1 MIEGI
6 TFIIGVFILG
16 FLFLVQNAFSK
27 PIYNKMHNVWDD
39 DPQGRKIANI
49 TTIIML
55 LIAFF
60 LGTMF

>member
-6 TFIIGVFILG
+6 TFIIGVLILG